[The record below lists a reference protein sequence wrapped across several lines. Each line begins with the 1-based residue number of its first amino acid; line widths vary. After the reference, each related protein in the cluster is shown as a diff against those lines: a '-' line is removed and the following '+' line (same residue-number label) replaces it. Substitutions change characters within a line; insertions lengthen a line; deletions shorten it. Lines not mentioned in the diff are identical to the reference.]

1 MYCTL
6 PDVLHAAVF
15 WRINKEVSVLQCESI
30 FHPVSEYYCMKCGK
44 PVNETEEYCSECRH
58 RERKFIRGRSVF
70 LYNAQMKNSLLRYK
84 YYGSR
89 EYGKYY
95 AESMCRYVGRDIKS
109 WRPGRNAFRC
119 RFTGAKRE

>member
-15 WRINKEVSVLQCESI
+15 WRINKEVSVRSANRV

-70 LYNAQMKNSLLRYK
+70 LYNAQMKNSLL
-84 YYGSR
+84 GINIM
-89 EYGKYY
+89 G
-95 AESMCRYVGRDIKS
+95 AVNMGNIM
-109 WRPGRNAFRC
+109 RNRC
-119 RFTGAKRE
+119 ADMWEEI